1 MKWSSKGYLLKE
13 FHLVIDFLISCLIVE
28 LGNDTSADI
37 SKYKQVTNVDFKD
50 QKFIEIL
57 NNASHPLHEKAK

>member
-1 MKWSSKGYLLKE
+1 M
-13 FHLVIDFLISCLIVE
+13 VIDFLIICLIVE